1 MSSRSLSYTVTRP
14 KVLIPALFGL
24 GLLLG
29 KVSIFWGL
37 GFVAFAILQAS
48 RLLSNSQLDDLL
60 RLREDKRR
68 HKIGR
73 LLNKQEREEVLA
85 IDRYAQKLR
94 SSGGDPGLARD
105 TLDKAWEIVRDRG
118 ARDASARLRAFRH
131 SLPPLDGDQETARS
145 PELSNKIQRELDI
158 LHATRKEMESYDL
171 PEPEIITERS
181 TA

>member
-1 MSSRSLSYTVTRP
+1 MSTRSLTYTITRP

-29 KVSIFWGL
+29 QVSAFWGL

-48 RLLSNSQLDDLL
+48 RLLSNTQLDDLL

-73 LLNKQEREEVLA
+73 LLNELERQEILA
-85 IDRYAQKLR
+85 VDRYSQKLR
-94 SSGGDPGLARD
+94 SSGGDPGLAQD
-105 TLDKAWEIVRDRG
+105 TLDKAWEIIRDKG
-118 ARDASARLRAFRH
+118 ARDSSVKLRAFRQ
-131 SLPPLDGDQETARS
+131 SLPSLEGGEDARS

-171 PEPEIITERS
+171 PDPEIIIERS

>member
-1 MSSRSLSYTVTRP
+1 MRSRSLSYTVTRP

-29 KVSIFWGL
+29 KVSVFWGL

-73 LLNKQEREEVLA
+73 LLNKDEREEILA
-85 IDRYAQKLR
+85 LDRYAQKLK
-94 SSGGDPGLARD
+94 SSGGDPGLAQD
-105 TLDKAWEIVRDRG
+105 TLDRAWELVRDRG
-118 ARDASARLRAFRH
+118 GRDASAQLRAFRH
-131 SLPPLDGDQETARS
+131 SLPPLAGDEQTRRPA
-145 PELSNKIQRELDI
+145 LNNKIQRELDI

-171 PEPEIITERS
+171 GEPEIITERS

>member
-1 MSSRSLSYTVTRP
+1 MSSRSLTYTITRP

-73 LLNKQEREEVLA
+73 LLNDLEREEILA
-85 IDRYAQKLR
+85 IDRYAQKLKA
-94 SSGGDPGLARD
+94 SGGDVGLAQD
-105 TLDKAWEIVRDRG
+105 TLDSAWEIVRDRG
-118 ARDASARLRAFRH
+118 ARDASVKLRAFRH
-131 SLPPLDGDQETARS
+131 SLPPLEGGEEART

-171 PEPEIITERS
+171 PEPEIIIERS